1 MAQTKAVAKA
11 AKLDLAVLASDSK
24 DASGFGNLD
33 LSRDIAIPY
42 INILQSNSPQL
53 NPSKAEYVE
62 GAKVGQFYNTVTQL
76 VSDHIDVVPVL
87 YQLRYVEWK
96 PREQG
101 GGFVEAHD
109 ADSGILSQ
117 TKRDQ
122 ATFKDV
128 LPNGNY
134 IATTAYHYV
143 LTVDQDG
150 TYSQAVISMTS
161 TQLKKSRRWN
171 SLMLTQKVK
180 GPSGMFTP
188 PTYSMIYRLTT
199 VSESNDRGSW
209 FGYQVEKVGQVE
221 DANLYNEGKAFS
233 TAASRGD
240 VEAKPVAEGEPVKEA
255 PISKGNLKE
264 DEDIPF

>member
-53 NPSKAEYVE
+53 NPSKAEHVE
-62 GAKVGQFYNTVTQL
+62 GAQVGQFYNTVTQE
-76 VSDHIDVVPVL
+76 VSASLNVIPVL

-96 PREQG
+96 PRESG

-109 ADSGILSQ
+109 ADSGILSK

-122 ATFKDV
+122 MTFKDV

-143 LTVDQDG
+143 MVQDKAG
-150 TYSQAVISMTS
+150 AWSQAVISMTS

-171 SLMLTQKVK
+171 SLMLTQKVN
-180 GPSGMFTP
+180 GPSGSFTP
-188 PTYSMIYRLTT
+188 PTYAVIYKLTT

-209 FGYQVEKVGQVE
+209 FGYQVEKAGQVE
-221 DANLYNEGKAFS
+221 DVDVYNEAKSFS

-240 VEAKPVAEGEPVKEA
+240 IEAKPTVEGEPVKEA
-255 PISKGNLKE
+255 PKSDSKE
-264 DEDIPF
+264 SDEDIPF

>member
-1 MAQTKAVAKA
+1 MQAKTNAVAKA

-33 LSRDIAIPY
+33 MSRDIAIPY

-53 NPSKAEYVE
+53 NPSKAEHIE
-62 GAKVGQFYNTVTQL
+62 GAKVGQFFNTVTQE
-76 VSDHIDVVPVL
+76 VSDSLNVIPVL

-96 PREQG
+96 LRESG
-101 GGFVEAHD
+101 GGFVESHH
-109 ADSGILSQ
+109 ADSGILSK

-122 ATFKDV
+122 VTFKDV
-128 LPNGNY
+128 LPSGNY

-143 LTVDQDG
+143 MVQSKDG
-150 TYSQAVISMTS
+150 TWSQAVVSMTS

-171 SLMLTQKVK
+171 SLMLTQKVD
-180 GPSGMFTP
+180 GPSGSFTP
-188 PTYSMIYRLTT
+188 PTYAVIYKLTT

-209 FGYQVEKVGQVE
+209 FGYQVEKAGQVE
-221 DANLYNEGKAFS
+221 DAGIYNEAKAFS

-240 VEAKPVAEGEPVKEA
+240 VEAKPISEGEPVKDA
-255 PISKGNLKE
+255 PKGTKE
-264 DEDIPF
+264 SNEDIPF